1 LLGLVIPPT
10 NKAIAKV
17 NKGYLGLRGLNIFV
31 APQRLILFFVV
42 RYLLFLENKV
52 HAFSLTSEQKLPR
65 RLEQANQKI
74 RPPTPN

>member
-1 LLGLVIPPT
+1 MEFS
-10 NKAIAKV
+10 NS
-17 NKGYLGLRGLNIFV
+17 
-31 APQRLILFFVV
+31 FFVV

-52 HAFSLTSEQKLPR
+52 HAFSLTSEQKLPS